1 METDGNQVI
10 GEAGDRP
17 NIFHW
22 SDIEELGGR
31 KYFLAKDLDVEKQ
44 ETKKNARIGETI
56 SLVGE

>member
-22 SDIEELGGR
+22 SDIEELGGG
-31 KYFLAKDLDVEKQ
+31 KYFLAKDLDVEK
-44 ETKKNARIGETI
+44 
-56 SLVGE
+56 